1 MEGWKA
7 NEVLVN
13 TYNGI
18 LFNLK
23 VQRKA
28 NICYHK
34 GRGPLRHYAKWNKA
48 EKDKYCMISLISKI
62 WKKKK
67 TTTILVEKVFI
78 VPLERV
84 PEKPLLLLYWLRQNL
99 WLCGS
104 QQTGKFVKRWEHQTT
119 LPASWEICM

>member
-1 MEGWKA
+1 MLSE
-7 NEVLVN
+7 
-13 TYNGI
+13 I
-18 LFNLK
+18 R
-23 VQRKA
+23 QRKT
-28 NICYHK
+28 NTVWSHSYPK
-34 GRGPLRHYAKWNKA
+34 SER
-48 EKDKYCMISLISKI
+48 
-62 WKKKK
+62 KKK